1 MELELIL
8 ERELTS
14 LRPLGGTITDVHVHQ
29 HDTGKWLIN
38 VRVSWRGTSLY
49 HVGLY
54 DKKRI
59 RLYKKVTS
67 AIRHIILRY
76 DYDGVIHLHPY
87 PGLRD
92 EAAF

>member
-1 MELELIL
+1 MELQLIL

-14 LRPLGGTITDVHVHQ
+14 QRPPGGTITDVHVCQ
-29 HDTGKWLIN
+29 HDSGKWHIN
-38 VRVSWRGTSLY
+38 VRVSWKGTNLF

-59 RLYKKVTS
+59 RLYKKAAS
-67 AIRHIILRY
+67 AIRHVIIGY
-76 DYDGVIHLHPY
+76 GYEGVIHVHPY
-87 PGLRD
+87 PGVRD

>member
-8 ERELTS
+8 ERELTT
-14 LRPLGGTITDVHVHQ
+14 LRPHGGSITDVQVHQ
-29 HDTGKWLIN
+29 RDVGKWHIN
-38 VRVSWRGTSLY
+38 VRVSWRGTTLF

-59 RLYKKVTS
+59 RLYKKATS
-67 AIRHIILRY
+67 AIRHI
-76 DYDGVIHLHPY
+76 VICYGYEGTIAVHPY

-92 EAAF
+92 EKSF